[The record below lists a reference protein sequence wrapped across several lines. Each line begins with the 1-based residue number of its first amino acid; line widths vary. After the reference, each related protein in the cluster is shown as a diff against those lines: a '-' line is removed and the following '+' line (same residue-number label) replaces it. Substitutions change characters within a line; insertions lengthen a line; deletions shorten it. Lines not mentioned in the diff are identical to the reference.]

1 MSMDISD
8 FYQTF
13 FDEADELL
21 ADMEQHLL
29 VLQPEAPDAE
39 QLNAIFRAAHSI
51 KGGAGTF
58 GFSVLQET
66 THLMENLLDE
76 ARRGEMQL
84 NTDIINLFLET
95 KDIMQEQ
102 LDAYKQSQEPDAASF
117 DYICQALRQL
127 ALEAKGETPSAV
139 TRLSVVAKSEPQDE
153 QSRNQLP
160 RRIILSRLKA
170 GEVDLLEEELGHL
183 TTLTDVVKG
192 VDSLSAIL
200 PGDIAE
206 DDITAVLCFVIEAD
220 QITFETVEV
229 SPKISTPPVLKL
241 AAEQAP
247 TGRVEREKTTRSSES
262 TSIRVA
268 VEKVD
273 QLINLVGELVITQS
287 MLAQRSSELD
297 PVNHGDLITSMG
309 QLQRNARDLQESVM
323 SIRMMPME
331 YVFSRYPR
339 LVRDLAGKLGKQ
351 VELTLVG
358 SSTELDKSLIER
370 IIDPLTHLVRNSL
383 DHGIELPE
391 KRLAAGKN
399 SVGNLILSAEHQGGN
414 ICIEVTDDGAGLNR
428 ERILAKAASQGL
440 TVSEN
445 MSDDEVAMLIFAPG
459 FSTAEQVTD
468 VSGRGVGMDVVKR
481 NIQEMGGHVEIQSKQ
496 GTGTTIR
503 ILLPLTLAILDGM
516 SVRVADEVFIL
527 PLNAVME
534 SLQPREA
541 INFMVITK
549 GAGRIAEVGARFVLD
564 GMPGKQMAIDADL
577 NAGLIGEDE
586 AKKRRSEV
594 TQEADFYGSMD
605 GASKFVR
612 GDAIAGILIMV
623 INVVGGLLVGVL
635 QHGMSMGHAA
645 ESYTLLTIGD
655 GLVAQIPALVISTA
669 AGVIVTRVSTDQ
681 DVGEQMVN
689 QLFSNPSVMLL
700 SAAVLG
706 LLGLVP
712 GMPNLVFLLFTAGL
726 LGLAWWIRG
735 REQKAPAE
743 PKPVK
748 MAENNAV
755 VEATWNDVQLEDSLG
770 MEVGY
775 RLSPM
780 VDFQQDGELLG
791 RIRSIRKKFA
801 QEMGF
806 LPPVVHIRDN
816 MDLQPARYRILMKGV
831 EIGSGDA
838 YPGRWLAI
846 NPGTAA
852 GTLPGEATVDPAFGL
867 NAIWIESALKEQAQ
881 IQGYTVVE
889 ASTVVATHLNHL
901 ISQHAAELFGRQEA
915 QQLLDRVAQE
925 MPKLTEDLVPGVVTL
940 TTLHKVL
947 QNLLDEKVP
956 IRDMRTIL
964 ETLAEHAPIQSD
976 PHELTAVVR
985 VALGRAITQ
994 QWFPGKDEV
1003 HVIGLDT
1010 PLERLLLQALQGGGG
1025 LEPGLADRLLAQTQE
1040 ALSRQE
1046 MVGAPPVLLVNHALR
1061 PLLSRF
1067 LRRSLPQLVVL
1078 SNLELSD
1085 NRHIRMTATIGGK

>member
-127 ALEAKGETPSAV
+127 ALEAKGEMPSAV
-139 TRLSVVAKSEPQDE
+139 ARLSVVTKSEPQDE
-153 QSRNQLP
+153 QSRCQSP

-192 VDSLSAIL
+192 ADSLSAIL
-200 PGDIAE
+200 PGDLAE

-440 TVSEN
+440 TVSES

-541 INFMVITK
+541 DLHPLAGGERVLEVRGEYLPIVELWKVFNVAGAKTEATQGIVVILQS
-549 GAGRIAEVGARFVLD
+549 GGRRYALLVD
-564 GMPGKQMAIDADL
+564 Q
-577 NAGLIGEDE
+577 LIGQHQVVVKNLESNYR
-586 AKKRRSEV
+586 KV
-594 TQEADFYGSMD
+594 P
-605 GASKFVR
+605 
-612 GDAIAGILIMV
+612 GI
-623 INVVGGLLVGVL
+623 
-635 QHGMSMGHAA
+635 SAA
-645 ESYTLLTIGD
+645 TILGD
-655 GLVAQIPALVISTA
+655 GSVALIVDVSALQAINREQRMANTA
-669 AGVIVTRVSTDQ
+669 A
-681 DVGEQMVN
+681 
-689 QLFSNPSVMLL
+689 
-700 SAAVLG
+700 
-706 LLGLVP
+706 
-712 GMPNLVFLLFTAGL
+712 
-726 LGLAWWIRG
+726 
-735 REQKAPAE
+735 
-743 PKPVK
+743 
-748 MAENNAV
+748 
-755 VEATWNDVQLEDSLG
+755 
-770 MEVGY
+770 
-775 RLSPM
+775 
-780 VDFQQDGELLG
+780 
-791 RIRSIRKKFA
+791 
-801 QEMGF
+801 
-806 LPPVVHIRDN
+806 
-816 MDLQPARYRILMKGV
+816 
-831 EIGSGDA
+831 
-838 YPGRWLAI
+838 
-846 NPGTAA
+846 
-852 GTLPGEATVDPAFGL
+852 
-867 NAIWIESALKEQAQ
+867 
-881 IQGYTVVE
+881 
-889 ASTVVATHLNHL
+889 
-901 ISQHAAELFGRQEA
+901 
-915 QQLLDRVAQE
+915 
-925 MPKLTEDLVPGVVTL
+925 
-940 TTLHKVL
+940 
-947 QNLLDEKVP
+947 
-956 IRDMRTIL
+956 
-964 ETLAEHAPIQSD
+964 
-976 PHELTAVVR
+976 
-985 VALGRAITQ
+985 
-994 QWFPGKDEV
+994 
-1003 HVIGLDT
+1003 
-1010 PLERLLLQALQGGGG
+1010 
-1025 LEPGLADRLLAQTQE
+1025 
-1040 ALSRQE
+1040 
-1046 MVGAPPVLLVNHALR
+1046 
-1061 PLLSRF
+1061 
-1067 LRRSLPQLVVL
+1067 
-1078 SNLELSD
+1078 
-1085 NRHIRMTATIGGK
+1085 

>member
-1 MSMDISD
+1 MKNQAHPIIVVKRRKAKSHGAAHGSWKIAYADFMTAMMAFFLVMWLISISSPKELIQIAEYFRTPLATAVTGGDRISNSESPIPGGGDDYTQSQGEVNKQPNIEELKKRMEQSRLRKLRGDLDQLIESDPKLRALRPHLKIDLVQEGLRIQIIDSQNRPMFRTGSADVEPYMRDILRAIAPVLNGIPNRISLSGHTDDFPYASGEKGYSNWELSADRANASRRELMVGGLDSGKVLRVVGMAATMRLSDRGPDDAVNRRISLLVLNKQAEQAILHENAESQNEPVSALENLRLHHRSVFPQCHQPNRGDSVSMDISD

-153 QSRNQLP
+153 QSRSQSP

-192 VDSLSAIL
+192 ADSLSAIL

-247 TGRVEREKTTRSSES
+247 TGRVEREKTTRSNES

-541 INFMVITK
+541 DLHPLAGGERVLEVRGEYLPIVELWKVFNVAGAKTEATQGIVVILQS
-549 GAGRIAEVGARFVLD
+549 GGRRYALLVD
-564 GMPGKQMAIDADL
+564 Q
-577 NAGLIGEDE
+577 LIGQHQVVVKNLESNYR
-586 AKKRRSEV
+586 KV
-594 TQEADFYGSMD
+594 P
-605 GASKFVR
+605 
-612 GDAIAGILIMV
+612 GI
-623 INVVGGLLVGVL
+623 
-635 QHGMSMGHAA
+635 SAA
-645 ESYTLLTIGD
+645 TILGD
-655 GLVAQIPALVISTA
+655 GSVALIVDVSALQAINREQRMANTA
-669 AGVIVTRVSTDQ
+669 A
-681 DVGEQMVN
+681 
-689 QLFSNPSVMLL
+689 
-700 SAAVLG
+700 
-706 LLGLVP
+706 
-712 GMPNLVFLLFTAGL
+712 
-726 LGLAWWIRG
+726 
-735 REQKAPAE
+735 
-743 PKPVK
+743 
-748 MAENNAV
+748 
-755 VEATWNDVQLEDSLG
+755 
-770 MEVGY
+770 
-775 RLSPM
+775 
-780 VDFQQDGELLG
+780 
-791 RIRSIRKKFA
+791 
-801 QEMGF
+801 
-806 LPPVVHIRDN
+806 
-816 MDLQPARYRILMKGV
+816 
-831 EIGSGDA
+831 
-838 YPGRWLAI
+838 
-846 NPGTAA
+846 
-852 GTLPGEATVDPAFGL
+852 
-867 NAIWIESALKEQAQ
+867 
-881 IQGYTVVE
+881 
-889 ASTVVATHLNHL
+889 
-901 ISQHAAELFGRQEA
+901 
-915 QQLLDRVAQE
+915 
-925 MPKLTEDLVPGVVTL
+925 
-940 TTLHKVL
+940 
-947 QNLLDEKVP
+947 
-956 IRDMRTIL
+956 
-964 ETLAEHAPIQSD
+964 
-976 PHELTAVVR
+976 
-985 VALGRAITQ
+985 
-994 QWFPGKDEV
+994 
-1003 HVIGLDT
+1003 
-1010 PLERLLLQALQGGGG
+1010 
-1025 LEPGLADRLLAQTQE
+1025 
-1040 ALSRQE
+1040 
-1046 MVGAPPVLLVNHALR
+1046 
-1061 PLLSRF
+1061 
-1067 LRRSLPQLVVL
+1067 
-1078 SNLELSD
+1078 
-1085 NRHIRMTATIGGK
+1085 

>member
-127 ALEAKGETPSAV
+127 ALEAKDETPSAV

-153 QSRNQLP
+153 QSRSQSP

-192 VDSLSAIL
+192 TDSLSAIL
-200 PGDIAE
+200 TGDIAE

-323 SIRMMPME
+323 SIRMIPME

-541 INFMVITK
+541 DLHPLAGGERVLEVRGEYLPIVELWKVFNVAGAKTETTQGIVVILQS
-549 GAGRIAEVGARFVLD
+549 GGRRYALLVD
-564 GMPGKQMAIDADL
+564 Q
-577 NAGLIGEDE
+577 LIGQHQVVVKNLESNYR
-586 AKKRRSEV
+586 KV
-594 TQEADFYGSMD
+594 P
-605 GASKFVR
+605 
-612 GDAIAGILIMV
+612 GI
-623 INVVGGLLVGVL
+623 
-635 QHGMSMGHAA
+635 SAA
-645 ESYTLLTIGD
+645 TILGD
-655 GLVAQIPALVISTA
+655 GSVALIVDVSALQAINREQRMANTA
-669 AGVIVTRVSTDQ
+669 A
-681 DVGEQMVN
+681 
-689 QLFSNPSVMLL
+689 
-700 SAAVLG
+700 
-706 LLGLVP
+706 
-712 GMPNLVFLLFTAGL
+712 
-726 LGLAWWIRG
+726 
-735 REQKAPAE
+735 
-743 PKPVK
+743 
-748 MAENNAV
+748 
-755 VEATWNDVQLEDSLG
+755 
-770 MEVGY
+770 
-775 RLSPM
+775 
-780 VDFQQDGELLG
+780 
-791 RIRSIRKKFA
+791 
-801 QEMGF
+801 
-806 LPPVVHIRDN
+806 
-816 MDLQPARYRILMKGV
+816 
-831 EIGSGDA
+831 
-838 YPGRWLAI
+838 
-846 NPGTAA
+846 
-852 GTLPGEATVDPAFGL
+852 
-867 NAIWIESALKEQAQ
+867 
-881 IQGYTVVE
+881 
-889 ASTVVATHLNHL
+889 
-901 ISQHAAELFGRQEA
+901 
-915 QQLLDRVAQE
+915 
-925 MPKLTEDLVPGVVTL
+925 
-940 TTLHKVL
+940 
-947 QNLLDEKVP
+947 
-956 IRDMRTIL
+956 
-964 ETLAEHAPIQSD
+964 
-976 PHELTAVVR
+976 
-985 VALGRAITQ
+985 
-994 QWFPGKDEV
+994 
-1003 HVIGLDT
+1003 
-1010 PLERLLLQALQGGGG
+1010 
-1025 LEPGLADRLLAQTQE
+1025 
-1040 ALSRQE
+1040 
-1046 MVGAPPVLLVNHALR
+1046 
-1061 PLLSRF
+1061 
-1067 LRRSLPQLVVL
+1067 
-1078 SNLELSD
+1078 
-1085 NRHIRMTATIGGK
+1085 

>member
-1 MSMDISD
+1 MDISD

-127 ALEAKGETPSAV
+127 ALEAKCETPSAV

-153 QSRNQLP
+153 QSRSQSP

-192 VDSLSAIL
+192 ADSLSAIL

-229 SPKISTPPVLKL
+229 SPKIATPPVLKL

-541 INFMVITK
+541 DLHPLAGGERVLEVRGEYLPIVELWKVFNVAGAKTEATQGIVVILQS
-549 GAGRIAEVGARFVLD
+549 GGRRYALLVD
-564 GMPGKQMAIDADL
+564 Q
-577 NAGLIGEDE
+577 LIGQHQVVVKNLESNYR
-586 AKKRRSEV
+586 KV
-594 TQEADFYGSMD
+594 P
-605 GASKFVR
+605 
-612 GDAIAGILIMV
+612 GI
-623 INVVGGLLVGVL
+623 
-635 QHGMSMGHAA
+635 SAA
-645 ESYTLLTIGD
+645 TILGD
-655 GLVAQIPALVISTA
+655 GSVALIVDVSALQAINREQRMANTA
-669 AGVIVTRVSTDQ
+669 A
-681 DVGEQMVN
+681 
-689 QLFSNPSVMLL
+689 
-700 SAAVLG
+700 
-706 LLGLVP
+706 
-712 GMPNLVFLLFTAGL
+712 
-726 LGLAWWIRG
+726 
-735 REQKAPAE
+735 
-743 PKPVK
+743 
-748 MAENNAV
+748 
-755 VEATWNDVQLEDSLG
+755 
-770 MEVGY
+770 
-775 RLSPM
+775 
-780 VDFQQDGELLG
+780 
-791 RIRSIRKKFA
+791 
-801 QEMGF
+801 
-806 LPPVVHIRDN
+806 
-816 MDLQPARYRILMKGV
+816 
-831 EIGSGDA
+831 
-838 YPGRWLAI
+838 
-846 NPGTAA
+846 
-852 GTLPGEATVDPAFGL
+852 
-867 NAIWIESALKEQAQ
+867 
-881 IQGYTVVE
+881 
-889 ASTVVATHLNHL
+889 
-901 ISQHAAELFGRQEA
+901 
-915 QQLLDRVAQE
+915 
-925 MPKLTEDLVPGVVTL
+925 
-940 TTLHKVL
+940 
-947 QNLLDEKVP
+947 
-956 IRDMRTIL
+956 
-964 ETLAEHAPIQSD
+964 
-976 PHELTAVVR
+976 
-985 VALGRAITQ
+985 
-994 QWFPGKDEV
+994 
-1003 HVIGLDT
+1003 
-1010 PLERLLLQALQGGGG
+1010 
-1025 LEPGLADRLLAQTQE
+1025 
-1040 ALSRQE
+1040 
-1046 MVGAPPVLLVNHALR
+1046 
-1061 PLLSRF
+1061 
-1067 LRRSLPQLVVL
+1067 
-1078 SNLELSD
+1078 
-1085 NRHIRMTATIGGK
+1085 

>member
-127 ALEAKGETPSAV
+127 ALEAKDETPSAV

-153 QSRNQLP
+153 QSRSQSP

-192 VDSLSAIL
+192 ADSLSAIL

-220 QITFETVEV
+220 QITFETVDV

-262 TSIRVA
+262 TSIRVT

-541 INFMVITK
+541 DLHPLAGGERVLEVRGEYLPIVELWKVFNVAGAKTEATQGIVVILQS
-549 GAGRIAEVGARFVLD
+549 GGRRYALLVD
-564 GMPGKQMAIDADL
+564 Q
-577 NAGLIGEDE
+577 LIGQHQVVVKNLESNYR
-586 AKKRRSEV
+586 KV
-594 TQEADFYGSMD
+594 P
-605 GASKFVR
+605 
-612 GDAIAGILIMV
+612 GI
-623 INVVGGLLVGVL
+623 
-635 QHGMSMGHAA
+635 SAA
-645 ESYTLLTIGD
+645 TILGD
-655 GLVAQIPALVISTA
+655 GSVALIVDVSALQAINREQRMANTA
-669 AGVIVTRVSTDQ
+669 A
-681 DVGEQMVN
+681 
-689 QLFSNPSVMLL
+689 
-700 SAAVLG
+700 
-706 LLGLVP
+706 
-712 GMPNLVFLLFTAGL
+712 
-726 LGLAWWIRG
+726 
-735 REQKAPAE
+735 
-743 PKPVK
+743 
-748 MAENNAV
+748 
-755 VEATWNDVQLEDSLG
+755 
-770 MEVGY
+770 
-775 RLSPM
+775 
-780 VDFQQDGELLG
+780 
-791 RIRSIRKKFA
+791 
-801 QEMGF
+801 
-806 LPPVVHIRDN
+806 
-816 MDLQPARYRILMKGV
+816 
-831 EIGSGDA
+831 
-838 YPGRWLAI
+838 
-846 NPGTAA
+846 
-852 GTLPGEATVDPAFGL
+852 
-867 NAIWIESALKEQAQ
+867 
-881 IQGYTVVE
+881 
-889 ASTVVATHLNHL
+889 
-901 ISQHAAELFGRQEA
+901 
-915 QQLLDRVAQE
+915 
-925 MPKLTEDLVPGVVTL
+925 
-940 TTLHKVL
+940 
-947 QNLLDEKVP
+947 
-956 IRDMRTIL
+956 
-964 ETLAEHAPIQSD
+964 
-976 PHELTAVVR
+976 
-985 VALGRAITQ
+985 
-994 QWFPGKDEV
+994 
-1003 HVIGLDT
+1003 
-1010 PLERLLLQALQGGGG
+1010 
-1025 LEPGLADRLLAQTQE
+1025 
-1040 ALSRQE
+1040 
-1046 MVGAPPVLLVNHALR
+1046 
-1061 PLLSRF
+1061 
-1067 LRRSLPQLVVL
+1067 
-1078 SNLELSD
+1078 
-1085 NRHIRMTATIGGK
+1085 